1 MIVGYIPDE
10 MVMCLSAFLDA
21 CYISRQENIDTD
33 ALQSLDNA
41 LAKFWQLREIFRASG
56 VRPSGFSLPRQ
67 HALFHY
73 RRHIEDFGA
82 PGGLCSSITESR
94 HITAVK
100 KVWRRSNR
108 YQALG
113 QMLHTIQRLEKLA
126 AMRSDYVARGMLP
139 AGHTSGRGISLIL
152 GAGINNVDADNDDG
166 GPVEEENVG
175 GHVSLARTC
184 GKSVY
189 WSEWPSLIFSSA
201 QLSTGPRQPLKSHR

>member
-1 MIVGYIPDE
+1 
-10 MVMCLSAFLDA
+10 MCLSAFLDA
-21 CYISRQENIDTD
+21 CYIARQEDIDTD
-33 ALQSLDNA
+33 ALESLDNA

-56 VRPSGFSLPRQ
+56 VRHDGFSLPRQ

-100 KVWRRSNR
+100 KPWRRSNR

-126 AMRSDYVARGMLP
+126 AMNINYIARGMLP
-139 AGHTSGRGISLIL
+139 AGHTPGRGISLVQ
-152 GAGINNVDADNDDG
+152 GPHQVGINNVDADGDDG
-166 GPVEEENVG
+166 GPVEEENVE

-184 GKSVY
+184 GESV
-189 WSEWPSLIFSSA
+189 
-201 QLSTGPRQPLKSHR
+201 